1 MNTPAITAA
10 PPTTPA
16 QPNRAVGTPDDA
28 ESGAASFSHVLG
40 DQRSTHEHSG
50 SATVKPDST
59 KTGPSH
65 HAAPHSDDITAASDE
80 ELAKLAGEQGLSL
93 PQITLDMAAHAMA
106 GTPKAVTTNAGK
118 STPQAALTATAS
130 DAVENE
136 KAKVLAANTTL
147 SARGT
152 AAIGRQVPDLVR
164 DTPNPKNGRA
174 LPPTSGNT
182 TKADAPDTIKTK
194 SSSTQAS
201 QTAPLITTHAV
212 GTVAINAPLQ
222 SDGAVNLDDTSGT
235 STVQGMS
242 APAAMMP
249 AQVQTA
255 GPTPLPGGTPG
266 IATPLQ
272 QPQWGQDFSQ
282 QVLTLVQTTHN
293 QHQTAQLRLDPP
305 DLGPLHITI
314 NINDNIAHA
323 VFSSAHASVRQ
334 AIENALPQ
342 LQQQLAQ
349 AGISLGQASVNDQS
363 QQQTFSGQERKSGGG
378 AIHAVSASGVHSGGG
393 VSTTHTATRPPRN
406 PNAVID
412 TFA

>member
-10 PPTTPA
+10 PPTTPT
-16 QPNRAVGTPDDA
+16 QPNRAVGTRDDA
-28 ESGAASFSHVLG
+28 ESGAASFSRVLS
-40 DQRSTHEHSG
+40 DQRPAHEHGS

-59 KTGPSH
+59 KMGTGH
-65 HAAPHSDDITAASDE
+65 HAASPSDDKTAASDE

-93 PQITLDMAAHAMA
+93 PQITLDMAAHVLA
-106 GTPKAVTTNAGK
+106 GTPKAVTTDAGK

-130 DAVENE
+130 DTVENE

-152 AAIGRQVPDLVR
+152 PATGQQIPDQIR

-182 TKADAPDTIKTK
+182 TKADALDAIKTK
-194 SSSTQAS
+194 SSSTQTS
-201 QTAPLITTHAV
+201 KTAPLITAQAV
-212 GTVAINAPLQ
+212 GTVAINAPQ
-222 SDGAVNLDDTSGT
+222 QPGGAANLDDTSGT

-242 APAAMMP
+242 APAAMVP

-255 GPTPLPGGTPG
+255 GATLLPGSTPG

-272 QPQWGQDFSQ
+272 QPQWGQDFSR

-363 QQQTFSGQERKSGGG
+363 QQQTFSGQGRESGGG
-378 AIHAVSASGVHSGGG
+378 AIHAAGTSGVRSSVG
-393 VSTTHTATRPPRN
+393 VSTTHTATRSPRN

>member
-10 PPTTPA
+10 PPTTPT
-16 QPNRAVGTPDDA
+16 QPNRPVGTRDDA
-28 ESGAASFSHVLG
+28 ESGTASFSRVLS
-40 DQRSTHEHSG
+40 DQHPAHEHNG
-50 SATVKPDST
+50 SAVVKPDST
-59 KTGPSH
+59 NTGPGR
-65 HAAPHSDDITAASDE
+65 HAASRDDDKAAASDE

-93 PQITLDMAAHAMA
+93 PQITLDMAAHVLA
-106 GTPKAVTTNAGK
+106 GTPKAVATNAGK
-118 STPQAALTATAS
+118 STPQAALAVTAS
-130 DAVENE
+130 DAVGNE
-136 KAKVLAANTTL
+136 KAKVLTANTTL

-152 AAIGRQVPDLVR
+152 RATGQQVPDQLR
-164 DTPNPKNGRA
+164 DTSNPKNGRA
-174 LPPTSGNT
+174 LPPTSGNAA
-182 TKADAPDTIKTK
+182 KADALDNIKAK

-201 QTAPLITTHAV
+201 QAAPLITTHAA
-212 GTVAINAPLQ
+212 TLAINAPLQ
-222 SDGAVNLDDTSGT
+222 SGGTANPDDTSSASAAQ
-235 STVQGMS
+235 STS

-249 AQVQTA
+249 AQIQTA
-255 GPTPLPGGTPG
+255 GATLLPGGTPG

-272 QPQWGQDFSQ
+272 QPQWGQDFGR

-363 QQQTFSGQERKSGGG
+363 QQQTFSGQGRESGGG
-378 AIHAVSASGVHSGGG
+378 AIHAVSASGVRSGVG
-393 VSTTHTATRPPRN
+393 VSTTHTATRSPRN
-406 PNAVID
+406 PDAVID

>member
-10 PPTTPA
+10 PPTTPT
-16 QPNRAVGTPDDA
+16 QPNRAVDTRDAA
-28 ESGAASFSHVLG
+28 ESGAASFSRVLS
-40 DQRSTHEHSG
+40 DQRPTHEHNG

-59 KTGPSH
+59 KAGTNH
-65 HAAPHSDDITAASDE
+65 HVASHSDDKTAASDE

-93 PQITLDMAAHAMA
+93 PQITLDMAAHVLA

-118 STPQAALTATAS
+118 STPQAALAVTAS

-152 AAIGRQVPDLVR
+152 PATGQQVPDQLR
-164 DTPNPKNGRA
+164 DTSNPKNGRA
-174 LPPTSGNT
+174 LPPTSGNAA
-182 TKADAPDTIKTK
+182 KADALNNIKAK

-201 QTAPLITTHAV
+201 QAAPLITTHAV
-212 GTVAINAPLQ
+212 SALAINAPLQ
-222 SDGAVNLDDTSGT
+222 SGGAANLDDTSSA
-235 STVQGMS
+235 STVQGTS
-242 APAAMMP
+242 APAAMIS
-249 AQVQTA
+249 AQAQTA
-255 GPTPLPGGTPG
+255 GPTLLPGGTPG

-272 QPQWGQDFSQ
+272 QPQWGQDFSR

-305 DLGPLHITI
+305 NLGPLHITI

-363 QQQTFSGQERKSGGG
+363 QQQTFSGQGRESGGG
-378 AIHAVSASGVHSGGG
+378 AIHAVSTSGVRSGVG
-393 VSTTHTATRPPRN
+393 VSTTHTATRSPRN